1 MKKSKVIIISLL
13 GMLIFIPFMT
23 SARAQTVAAN
33 VSLTEGDY
41 LIWQQSMDYAVRDV
55 WEADNMTAHFDEVY
69 NHTGDGSD
77 ITLLFISWSTLPWT
91 RPLFDLPVNVTSI
104 GPVNATTGDQD
115 INFTLGYRHLYL
127 PAGYL
132 WNATTTFFNNTPD
145 LAESW
150 SNGSQLTSPNWVGY
164 YPGVLAVS
172 PDVNWT
178 EMAEI
183 CDAGMKWG
191 LLNGGFNYNLTVTAL
206 ANGMSILMPA
216 NEFGNNS
223 RDITLSVIYDSEG
236 LLAHYFFKYGSDM
249 LVEIWLEDPDDPAIT
264 VAPIDA
270 AVANNYTG
278 ESLSWTATDAN
289 PDLYTIWVNTTEV
302 ASDVAW
308 TSGTP
313 VVYNIPDGLGTG
325 IHTYRI
331 NYKDYQGNSASDT
344 VLFTVEEEVEPTP
357 TPTPTPTPQIPGF
370 EPFIIIGTSAI
381 ATLALIFIIKKRK

>member
-1 MKKSKVIIISLL
+1 MKKSKVFIISLL

-41 LIWQQSMDYAVRDV
+41 LVWQQSMDYSIRDV
-55 WEADNMTAHFDEVY
+55 WVFDNMTAHFDEVY

-77 ITLLFISWSTLPWT
+77 ITLLFTSWVTLPWT

-104 GPVNATTGDQD
+104 GAVNATTGEQV
-115 INFTLGYRHLYL
+115 INVTLGYQHPY
-127 PAGYL
+127 GGEL
-132 WNATTTFFNNTPD
+132 WDASFTTFNNTPD

-150 SNGSQLTSPNWVGY
+150 SNGSQLTAPNWVGY
-164 YPGVLAVS
+164 YGGVLAVS

-191 LLNGGFNYNLTVTAL
+191 LLDGGFDYNLTVSAL

-236 LLAHYFFKYGSDM
+236 LLAHYFFMYGSDM
-249 LVEIWLEDPDDPAIT
+249 LVEIWLEETDDPVIT
-264 VAPIDA
+264 GPSDA
-270 AVANNYTG
+270 TVANNYTG
-278 ESLSWTATDAN
+278 ESISWTATDAN

-331 NYKDYQGNSASDT
+331 NYEDYQGNSASDT
-344 VLFTVEEEVEPTP
+344 VLFTVEAPAGEEEEEEEEETP
-357 TPTPTPTPQIPGF
+357 PPAIPGF
-370 EPFIIIGTSAI
+370 EPLIILGTGAI
-381 ATLALIFIIKKRK
+381 ATIGLISIIKKRK

>member
-1 MKKSKVIIISLL
+1 MKKSKVIITSLL

-41 LIWQQSMDYAVRDV
+41 IVWQQSMDYSILTA
-55 WEADNMTAHFDEVY
+55 WEFDNMTAHFDEVY
-69 NHTGDGSD
+69 NHTGDGIESAT
-77 ITLLFISWSTLPWT
+77 ITTLFANWITLPWT

-104 GPVNATTGDQD
+104 GPVNATTGEQE
-115 INFTLGYRHLYL
+115 INVTLGYQHPYGGLIWDS
-127 PAGYL
+127 GY
-132 WNATTTFFNNTPD
+132 TTVNNTAD
-145 LAESW
+145 LAENW
-150 SNGSQLTSPNWVGY
+150 FNGSMLTSPNWVGY
-164 YPGVLAVS
+164 VMDLLAVS

-206 ANGMSILMPA
+206 ANGISILMPA

-223 RDITLSVIYDSEG
+223 RDITLSIMYDSEG
-236 LLAHYFFKYGSDM
+236 LLAHYFFMYGSDM
-249 LVEIWLEDPDDPAIT
+249 LVEIWLEETDDPVIT

-270 AVANNYTG
+270 TVANNYTG

-344 VLFTVEEEVEPTP
+344 VLFTVEEEEETP
-357 TPTPTPTPQIPGF
+357 PPPAIPGF
-370 EPFIIIGTSAI
+370 EPLIIIGTGAI
-381 ATLALIFIIKKRK
+381 ATIALIFIIKKRK

>member
-13 GMLIFIPFMT
+13 GMLFFIPFMT

-33 VSLTEGDY
+33 VPLTEGDY
-41 LIWQQSMDYAVRDV
+41 LVWQQSMDYSIRDV
-55 WEADNMTAHFDEVY
+55 WVFDNMTWYFDEVY
-69 NHTGDGSD
+69 NHTGDVSD
-77 ITLLFISWSTLPWT
+77 ITTLFVDWQTLPWT

-104 GPVNATTGDQD
+104 GPLNATTGEQV
-115 INFTLGYRHLYL
+115 INVTLGYRHPY
-127 PAGYL
+127 GEVL

-150 SNGSQLTSPNWVGY
+150 SNGSQLTAPNWVGY

-191 LLNGGFNYNLTVTAL
+191 LLDGGFNYNLTVTAL
-206 ANGMSILMPA
+206 ANGISILMPA

-223 RDITLSVIYDSEG
+223 RDITLSIMYDSEG
-236 LLAHYFFKYGSDM
+236 LLAHYFFMYGSDM
-249 LVEIWLEDPDDPAIT
+249 LVEIWLEETDDPVIT

-270 AVANNYTG
+270 TVANNYTG

-313 VVYNIPDGLGTG
+313 VVYNIPDGLAPG

-331 NYKDYQGNSASDT
+331 NYEDYQGNSASDT
-344 VLFTVEEEVEPTP
+344 VLFTVEEEEEEPPVEPP
-357 TPTPTPTPQIPGF
+357 PGIPGF
-370 EPFIIIGTSAI
+370 EPLIILGTGAI
-381 ATLALIFIIKKRK
+381 AAIGLISIIKKRK

>member
-1 MKKSKVIIISLL
+1 MKKTKVIIISLL
-13 GMLIFIPFMT
+13 GMLLFVPFMT
-23 SARAQTVAAN
+23 SAKAQTVAAN
-33 VSLTEGDY
+33 ISLTEGDY
-41 LIWQQSMDYAVRDV
+41 LVWQQSMDYSIRDV
-55 WEADNMTAHFDEVY
+55 WEFDNMTAHFDGVY

-77 ITLLFISWSTLPWT
+77 ITLLFSSWSSLPWT

-104 GPVNATTGDQD
+104 GPLNATTGEQV
-115 INFTLGYRHLYL
+115 INVTLGYRHPY
-127 PAGYL
+127 GEVL

-150 SNGSQLTSPNWVGY
+150 SNGSQLTAPNWVGY

-191 LLNGGFNYNLTVTAL
+191 LLDGGFNYNLTVTAL
-206 ANGMSILMPA
+206 ANGISILMPA

-223 RDITLSVIYDSEG
+223 RDITLSIMYDSEG
-236 LLAHYFFKYGSDM
+236 LLAHYFFMYGSDM
-249 LVEIWLEDPDDPAIT
+249 LVEIWLEETDDPVIT

-270 AVANNYTG
+270 TVANNYTG

-331 NYKDYQGNSASDT
+331 NYEDYQGNSASDT

-357 TPTPTPTPQIPGF
+357 TPTPQIPGF
-370 EPFIIIGTSAI
+370 EPLIIIGTSTI